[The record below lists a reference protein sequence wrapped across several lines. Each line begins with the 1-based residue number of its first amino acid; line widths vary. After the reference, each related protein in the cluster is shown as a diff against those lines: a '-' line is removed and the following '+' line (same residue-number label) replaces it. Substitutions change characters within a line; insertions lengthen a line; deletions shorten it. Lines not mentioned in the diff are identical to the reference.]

1 METAPAVE
9 LAAIKGKKYNKA
21 MPEGFLFGA
30 SALTQ
35 PQIGQTFLGQQ

>member
-30 SALTQ
+30 SATQ